1 MKEQNYSNHKQYV
14 AGYHFIS
21 FGVIFILL
29 ILSVISVYQALT
41 GKTEILYPVMFL
53 LISVSFLFLFLYA
66 RAFALKAQDRAIRAE
81 ESLRHF
87 IMTGKPFDPKI
98 TIAQILAL
106 RFSQDAEFAELVQKA
121 VSENLSPDEI
131 KKAIKNWKADNYRV

>member
-1 MKEQNYSNHKQYV
+1 MKEQNYSNHKKYV

-106 RFSQDAEFAELVQKA
+106 RFSPDAEFAELVQKA
-121 VSENLSPDEI
+121 VSENLGPDEI

>member
-14 AGYHFIS
+14 AGYHFITFS
-21 FGVIFILL
+21 IIFILL
-29 ILSVISVYQALT
+29 VLSVISFFQALS
-41 GKTEILYPVMFL
+41 GKTDLLFPVMFL
-53 LISVSFLFLFLYA
+53 LISVSFLSLFLYA

-81 ESLRHF
+81 ENLRHF

-98 TIAQILAL
+98 RIAQILAL
-106 RFSQDAEFAELVQKA
+106 RFSPDAEFAELTQKA

-131 KKAIKNWKADNYRV
+131 KKSIKNWKADNYRV